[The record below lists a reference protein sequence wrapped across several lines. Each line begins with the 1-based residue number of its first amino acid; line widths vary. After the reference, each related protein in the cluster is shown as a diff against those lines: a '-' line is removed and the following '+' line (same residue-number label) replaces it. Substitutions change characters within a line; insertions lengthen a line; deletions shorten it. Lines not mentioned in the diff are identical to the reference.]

1 MTAEALKQTIKVCM
15 FDQYG
20 TVVDMQKG
28 LTEAVAPYL
37 TKKGWSGRPDA
48 FVTWWRRTHFENS
61 MIDVSCT
68 RSTARIGRSRIAPW
82 RTRSSEPEFPTRW
95 TILASSSRR
104 SSG

>member
-28 LTEAVAPYL
+28 LTEAVTPFL

-61 MIDVSCT
+61 MIDALLHKEHTSY
-68 RSTARIGRSRIAPW
+68 REIAI
-82 RTRSSEPEFPTRW
+82 EP
-95 TILASSSRR
+95 
-104 SSG
+104 